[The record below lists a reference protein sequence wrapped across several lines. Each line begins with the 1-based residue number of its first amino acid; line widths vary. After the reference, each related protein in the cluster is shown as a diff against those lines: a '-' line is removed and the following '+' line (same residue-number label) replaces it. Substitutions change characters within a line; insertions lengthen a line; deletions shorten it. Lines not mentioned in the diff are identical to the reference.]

1 MRWTLLLVLFLTCS
15 IVSGQQTFKAY
26 LSGRSEVPP
35 TVTTA
40 RGEVTAV
47 LNGST
52 LEVSGEFSGLRGL
65 FDATIAGGSHIHL
78 GLAGQNGGIQL
89 ALSAVPDL
97 DLKGGDF
104 WTHLNTFT
112 LTTEQMD
119 ALLARKLYVNVHTT
133 LYPGGEIR
141 GQLLPDTDDQ
151 YNVNFFGCNELPT
164 IVSNGQGALVLEVHE
179 DTLVVSGSFSGLT
192 GDFAANV
199 AGGAHL
205 HNGIAGQNGGIA
217 IGLNATVNPDLKSG
231 IFEAANNKFT
241 LTSAQRDALEARL
254 LYANIHSTTTPGGEL
269 RGQVFGKSQI
279 VFRAHLSGTDE
290 QRVVNTTGRG
300 MVFAELFEDTLIVSG
315 AFGGLGSAVNTNISG
330 GAHLHTGI
338 AGANGGI
345 TIPLNIDLDANNFGG
360 KFQAAGNT
368 YVLTPEQKAAL
379 LNRGLYANIHTMNFG
394 AGEIRGQL
402 LPESQVVFTAY
413 LSGNF
418 ELAGFTS
425 RARGLVKAE
434 LVGNR
439 LSVSGSYANLSSKVN
454 LAVAGGA
461 HIHIAPAGT
470 NGPVALPLVS
480 TLSAD
485 SLGGAFL
492 ADNNTFTLTAEQ
504 RTALLA
510 RGCYVNIHTLT
521 RPGGEIRGQLL
532 PDAMMYFA
540 AILSGSS
547 ESAPVNTAG
556 KGLVMIEINGSTAI
570 GSGSFSGLASDFAA
584 NIAGGAHIHIGP
596 AGTNGGIQIPV
607 TATVDP
613 SLRAGVFLPANN
625 AFSITAGILDSL
637 RQRLFYGNIHTV
649 NNPGGELRGQILPLA
664 NAYFTTSLA
673 GLNEVQP
680 TASSARGALKLEL
693 IADQLTVTGSF
704 TGLTGDFAANIGG
717 GAHIHTGGP
726 GGTGGISIPLATTVS
741 GDLKS
746 GVYTA
751 ANNTFALT
759 PEQLNNLYSGNFYA
773 NIHSTTNNP
782 GEIRGQLLQEHNRF
796 PNADALIQS
805 PVAGATVAIEGLPG
819 TEFVAAWLPATDP
832 DGNQVAYIWQL
843 AADPGFATILFQVN
857 TGSNLA
863 FLTDFATLDALLAAS
878 GVPVGATVTLYH
890 RVVVSDGCNQTP
902 AAGSDVNLTRGVLT
916 GISDFSLFSSISVFP
931 NPYSGDQ
938 QPQLEITARES
949 VDGMIRVWNAAGQLV
964 SQQATALLQGENRI
978 GLQIPSETP
987 GGLLFVYLYDKNG
1000 RLLGGVRIGKN

>member
-1 MRWTLLLVLFLTCS
+1 MVFSW
-15 IVSGQQTFKAY
+15 VSGQQTFKAY
-26 LSGRSEVPP
+26 LSGRSEAPP
-35 TVTTA
+35 TVSTA
-40 RGEVTAV
+40 RGEITAV

-52 LEVSGEFSGLRGL
+52 LEVSGEFSDLKGQ
-65 FDATIAGGSHIHL
+65 FDVNIAGGSHIHL
-78 GLAGQNGGIQL
+78 GLAGQNGAIQL
-89 ALSAVPDL
+89 PLVAVPDG

-104 WTHLNTFT
+104 WAHLNTFT
-112 LTTEQMD
+112 LTAEQLD

-164 IVSNGQGALVLEVHE
+164 VVSNGQGALVLEVHE
-179 DTLVVSGSFSGLT
+179 DTLIVSGSFSGLT

-205 HNGIAGQNGGIA
+205 HNGIAGQNGGIT
-217 IGLNATVNPDLKSG
+217 IGLNATINPDLKSG
-231 IFEAANNKFT
+231 VFEAANNKFT
-241 LTSAQRDALEARL
+241 LTSTQRDALEART
-254 LYANIHSTTTPGGEL
+254 LYANIHSTTNPSGEL
-269 RGQVFGKSQI
+269 RGQVLGKAQA

-300 MVFAELFEDTLIVSG
+300 MVVAEILDDTLIVSG
-315 AFGGLGSAVNTNISG
+315 SFGGLGSPVNVNISG

-338 AGANGGI
+338 AGTNGGI
-345 TIPLNIDLDANNFGG
+345 TIPLNIDLDANNLGG

-368 YVLTPEQKAAL
+368 YVLTPEQKTAL
-379 LNRGLYANIHTMNFG
+379 LARGLYANIHTMTYG

-402 LPESQVVFTAY
+402 LPESQVVFTAF

-418 ELAGFTS
+418 ELAGFTT

-434 LVGNR
+434 LIGNR

-492 ADNNTFTLTAEQ
+492 ADNNTFTLTNDQ
-504 RTALLA
+504 KTALLA
-510 RGCYVNIHTLT
+510 RGCYVNVHTLT

-547 ESAPVNTAG
+547 ESTPVNTAA
-556 KGLVMIEINGSTAI
+556 KGLVMIEINGATGI

-584 NIAGGAHIHIGP
+584 NIAGGAHIHVGM

-607 TATVDP
+607 AATVDP
-613 SLRAGVFLPANN
+613 SLRAGVFLASNN
-625 AFSITAGILDSL
+625 TFPITAGILDSL
-637 RQRLFYGNIHTV
+637 RQRLFYGNIHTA

-680 TASSARGALKLEL
+680 TPSTAKGALKLEL
-693 IADQLTVTGSF
+693 IADQLIVTGSF
-704 TGLTGDFAANIGG
+704 AGLNGDFAANIGG

-751 ANNTFALT
+751 ANNTYALT
-759 PEQLNNLYSGNFYA
+759 PEQLTNLYSGNFYA
-773 NIHSTTNNP
+773 NVHSTTNNP
-782 GEIRGQLLQEHNRF
+782 GEIRGQLLQEYNRF
-796 PNADALIQS
+796 PNGVSAIQS
-805 PVAGATVAIEGLPG
+805 PPAGATVVIEGLPA
-819 TEFVAAWLPATDP
+819 TEFAATWLPSTDP
-832 DGNQVAYIWQL
+832 DGNAVAYIWQL
-843 AADPGFATILFQVN
+843 AADPAFTTILFQAN

-863 FLTDFATLDALLAAS
+863 FLTNFGTVDALLAAS
-878 GVPVGATVTLYH
+878 GVPAGATVTLYH
-890 RVVVSDGCNQTP
+890 RVVVSDGANQTASP
-902 AAGSDVNLTRGVLT
+902 GADVNLTRGSLT
-916 GISDFSLFSSISVFP
+916 GNKELTLLSAISAFP
-931 NPYSGDQ
+931 NPFSGDQ
-938 QPQLEITARES
+938 PVQLDITSRES
-949 VDGMIRVWNAAGQLV
+949 LEGMIRVWSSAGQLV
-964 SQQATALLQGENRI
+964 SNQAITLLQGENKI
-978 GLQIPSETP
+978 ELQVPAETP
-987 GGLLFVYLYDKNG
+987 AGLLFVYLYDKNG
-1000 RLLGGVRIGKN
+1000 RFLGGKRISKS